1 MLVCIGADDSII
13 PPDKWSPSKRRCA
26 PPGVDWQMH
35 LYGGAVHSFT
45 NPDADGT
52 MPAIRYDERAD
63 TRSWQA
69 MLNLF
74 AEVF

>member
-1 MLVCIGADDSII
+1 MRA
-13 PPDKWSPSKRRCA
+13 A
-26 PPGVDWQMH
+26 GVDWQMH

-45 NPDADGT
+45 NPAADGS
-52 MPAIRYDERAD
+52 MPAIKYDEPAD

-69 MLNLF
+69 MVNLF